1 MYDMSKPMPYPNNPK
16 EFTLKN
22 LLFDF
27 YISVKKTLFFAI
39 KKHNF
44 VI

>member
-22 LLFDF
+22 LSLDL
-27 YISVKKTLFFAI
+27 YIGVKKHPISSVF
-39 KKHNF
+39 
-44 VI
+44 

>member
-22 LLFDF
+22 LSLDL
-27 YISVKKTLFFAI
+27 YIGVKNNPISYVF
-39 KKHNF
+39 
-44 VI
+44 